1 MAGGTVPGMEVWVNS
16 YDTMA
21 GGMVQHGTN
30 TTNANRRADDP
41 CIGRQHV
48 FFLFSF
54 FSRGLGGREGYV
66 RLKKLSLYL

>member
-21 GGMVQHGTN
+21 GGMV
-30 TTNANRRADDP
+30 
-41 CIGRQHV
+41 QHV